1 MESEFSSYAENS
13 ASNLKFCSHEIP
25 RRTFG
30 FDELKRRG
38 PFDLLVIDEASQV
51 SLAHAIMLA
60 TLAECT
66 IFAGDPRQLAP
77 IVQSANDLTGIW
89 LGTSIFDQVSTRSPG
104 MCMLTEQSRMAPA
117 ICHLVSTCFYDS
129 KLVVASREAADPAW
143 HAQRKLAVLPQIPA
157 TSVMIQHIP
166 NESKYSQKYGG
177 HIRYESAELICRLV
191 HALLHAEP
199 HNEILVLTPFRS
211 QRVLLRQ
218 GMQRIGNP
226 RVAVRTVH

>member
-1 MESEFSSYAENS
+1 
-13 ASNLKFCSHEIP
+13 
-25 RRTFG
+25 
-30 FDELKRRG
+30 
-38 PFDLLVIDEASQV
+38 
-51 SLAHAIMLA
+51 
-60 TLAECT
+60 
-66 IFAGDPRQLAP
+66 
-77 IVQSANDLTGIW
+77 
-89 LGTSIFDQVSTRSPG
+89 
-104 MCMLTEQSRMAPA
+104 MLTEQSRMAPA

-226 RVAVRTVH
+226 RVAVRTVHSSQGMEFDTIIFDPVAGSSNFLRGDDAERLVNVALSRAKARLVICMSDGDRQNPLFDRIAKTVEFLVKPQKQRL